1 MSSNEQPAQTTLTL
15 DTTLFWAYWKDPL
28 KSPSVQ
34 KLLELRRRGQI
45 EMVVTNR
52 VHADIPDEPGASRL
66 KEELD
71 KLNVLE
77 IGSVTRL
84 GHWSL
89 GVDKLPSERFLE
101 AMSAIRARRPQAGK
115 NEPAGVRDWDHL
127 HGHYLAGRDVFL
139 TWDTGILCIGS
150 DLCADLD
157 LVVMNPETFLAN
169 HLTIVSPE
177 VDDTTSTNS
186 E

>member
-1 MSSNEQPAQTTLTL
+1 MSFNEQLAQTTLTL
-15 DTTLFWAYWKDPL
+15 DTTLFWAYWEDPL
-28 KSPSVQ
+28 KSPYVQ
-34 KLLELRRRGQI
+34 KLLELQRHGQI

-101 AMSAIRARRPQAGK
+101 VMSAIRARRPQAGK
-115 NEPAGVRDWDHL
+115 NKPADIRDWEHL

-139 TWDTGILCIGS
+139 TWDTGILDLGS
-150 DLCADLD
+150 DLCAELN
-157 LVVMNPETFLAN
+157 LMVMKPEAFLAN

-177 VDDTTSTNS
+177 RDDTASTNR